1 MTLVEHV
8 KVVLN
13 LAFSLAPRDVV
24 ILVLAGLIAPIF
36 LREKRCSCHKKE
48 ENRLES
54 RLN

>member
-8 KVVLN
+8 NEVLN
-13 LAFSLAPRDVV
+13 FAYSIAPREVV